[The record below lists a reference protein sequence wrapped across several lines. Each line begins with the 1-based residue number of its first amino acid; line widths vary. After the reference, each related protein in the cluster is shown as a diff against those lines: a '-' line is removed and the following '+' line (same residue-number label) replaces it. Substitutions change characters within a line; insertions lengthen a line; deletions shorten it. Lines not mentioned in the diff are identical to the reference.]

1 MSNAAI
7 TIPQRL
13 EQAAQED
20 SGELI
25 FHLENGPRR
34 TSARE
39 LWDEARKRAELLH
52 TKDIGRGDRV
62 GIVGPNSPDWAL
74 WAFGA
79 WVARATVVPLQYSLG
94 VRDRTAVSEQLN
106 RLASRAGCKAVVC
119 DKRFEGY
126 FSPDAVVLWDESL
139 PAMPTDIEI
148 EDIRPDDVAVI
159 QFTSGSTGAQKGVLL
174 EHGAVLHSVRKISEG
189 LGVTSEDR
197 FAGWAPLYHDLGLF
211 GYLLRPMVM
220 GCEGH
225 ILPTERFARD
235 PAEWFRVMT
244 QVRATITTAPAS
256 GYAIAMKRAELDLS
270 GINLSDMRA
279 AIFGA
284 EMIVP
289 EVVDRLRRFG
299 VRVGMD
305 PEAVSGSYGMAEATL
320 TISLQSGGMRTETI
334 NGDRLVDGS
343 GAGSS
348 DREICSCGSPVPG
361 LDVRITKGANEL
373 PDGIVGEIE
382 IRSKGLMRGYVGID
396 PLTTF
401 SKDGWFR
408 TGDLGFM
415 SNNELFVTGRL
426 KDVIIV
432 MGATYSP
439 EDIEWATGNVEG
451 VRVGRCIAFG
461 RPGGADGE
469 VVVALEAR
477 DENNIDALPSEVRR
491 SVSTS
496 VGVTPKEVIVLPKGA
511 IPKTTSGKLRRSA
524 VREAYGR
531 GELVGLTGAVEPP
544 SPN

>member
-1 MSNAAI
+1 MSDAAI

-13 EQAAQED
+13 EQAAREG

-34 TSARE
+34 MPAQE

-52 TKDIGRGDRV
+52 AKNLGSGDRV

-79 WVARATVVPLQYSLG
+79 WVAGAILVFLQYPLG
-94 VRDRTAVSEQLN
+94 VRDMGAVSEQLN
-106 RLASRAGCKAVVC
+106 QLANRAGCKSVMC
-119 DKRFEGY
+119 DKRFES
-126 FSPDAVVLWDESL
+126 FFPSDAVVLWNESL
-139 PAMPTDIEI
+139 PSAAPDVDI
-148 EDIRPDDVAVI
+148 EDIRPEDVATI

-174 EHGAVLHSVRKISEG
+174 EHGSILHSVRNISEG
-189 LGVTSEDR
+189 LGVTPADR

-244 QVRATITTAPAS
+244 QARATITTAPSS
-256 GYAIAMKRAELDLS
+256 GYAIAMKRAELDPGGLD
-270 GINLSDMRA
+270 LSDMRA

-289 EVVDRLRRFG
+289 DVVDRLRE
-299 VRVGMD
+299 VGGRIGLD
-305 PEAVSGSYGMAEATL
+305 PDAISGSYGMAEATL
-320 TISLQSGGMRTETI
+320 TISVQSGGMRTETI
-334 NGDRLVDGS
+334 SGDRLMHES
-343 GAGSS
+343 GADSFG
-348 DREICSCGSPVPG
+348 REICSCGSPVPG
-361 LDVRITKGANEL
+361 LSVRITKDESEL
-373 PDGIVGEIE
+373 PDGTVGEIE
-382 IRSKGLMRGYVGID
+382 IRSRGLMRSYLGVD
-396 PLTTF
+396 PSSVF
-401 SKDGWFR
+401 STEGWFR
-408 TGDLGFM
+408 TGDLGFK
-415 SNNELFVTGRL
+415 SNGELFVTGRL

-432 MGATYSP
+432 MGATYAP
-439 EDIEWATGNVEG
+439 EDIEWASGKVNG
-451 VRVGRCIAFG
+451 VRVGRCVAFG
-461 RPGGADGE
+461 PPGGPDGE

-477 DENNIDALPSEVRR
+477 DENDIAALPSEVRR
-491 SVSTS
+491 LVSTS
-496 VGVTPKEVIVLPKGA
+496 VGVTPKEVIILPKGT

-531 GELVGLTGAVEPP
+531 GELIGLGGATEPP
-544 SPN
+544 PPG